1 MPQKPTVPQAPAPR
15 PLAPHVQA
23 VVAPA
28 VQAKTPAQAA
38 PGARQPAAHV
48 AAATQGG
55 RPSAP
60 AAVKPTVT
68 QAKPGNPSV
77 PSQASPRSSFHIATT
92 SVSDSAR
99 QIRIS
104 ANGQRVGSVEVR
116 VAGQDSVRVVNLE
129 VDSAHRKQGAGVQL
143 MRAAV
148 TEGVRMGRSRV
159 TLESQDNGTGT
170 LTRWYQRMGF
180 QPRGRSDRGMVMLE
194 APAGALRFNGDF

>member
-1 MPQKPTVPQAPAPR
+1 MPQKPSFPQAPAPR

-23 VVAPA
+23 IVAPA
-28 VQAKTPAQAA
+28 AQAKTPAQPA
-38 PGARQPAAHV
+38 PGGRQPAAHV
-48 AAATQGG
+48 AAATQG
-55 RPSAP
+55 RTSAP

-68 QAKPGNPSV
+68 QAKPGGPPA

-116 VAGQDSVRVVNLE
+116 VAGQDSVKVLNLE
-129 VDSAHRKQGAGVQL
+129 VDTSHRKQGAGIQL

-159 TLESQDNGTGT
+159 TLESQDNGTGK

-180 QPRGRSDRGMVMLE
+180 QPRGRSDRGMVVLE
-194 APAGALRFNGDF
+194 APAGALRFNADF